1 MTGTSAH
8 RWPNSAAK
16 YRKSIKC
23 YSVEWSLPRWFPGM
37 TEVIAMD
44 VTVLRPD
51 ELTTADISAWHAMQ
65 RGDLALA
72 NPFLS
77 PEFARAVGHQ
87 RTNARV
93 ARLTVPTPEG
103 PHPVGFF
110 PFERHALG
118 SGKPIGSGFCD
129 YQGLIH
135 EPGLDWD
142 PMELLRAC
150 DLAIWEY
157 DHLAAGQTRFENAG
171 THRARAAS
179 PIIEV
184 NGDLS
189 AYLERRRRAFLKE
202 VRQKERRLTR
212 ELGPVRLV
220 FHAPE
225 PALLDT
231 LIRWKAAQLEA
242 KGLRHNLLS
251 QDWFQA
257 ILRELLDLSSE
268 SCSGVLAALYAG
280 EEVVALRYAL
290 RSRQVLADWFPAYDT
305 RFSRCSPGLVLYLKV
320 TEAAQEHG
328 IARIDLGKGTEPFK
342 QDLKTAELAVTE
354 GYVARHT
361 AKAALWRARTA
372 SGRTARAALHANP
385 GLRRA
390 AVKAAG
396 AVDRLR

>member
-1 MTGTSAH
+1 
-8 RWPNSAAK
+8 
-16 YRKSIKC
+16 
-23 YSVEWSLPRWFPGM
+23 M

-44 VTVLRPD
+44 ITVLRPD
-51 ELTTADISAWHAMQ
+51 ELTTADLRAWHIMQ
-65 RGDLALA
+65 QGDLTLSS
-72 NPFLS
+72 PFLS

-87 RTNARV
+87 RPNARV
-93 ARLTVPTPEG
+93 ARLTVPTPAG
-103 PHPVGFF
+103 PHAVGFF

-118 SGKPIGSGFCD
+118 TGKPIGSGFCD
-129 YQGLIH
+129 CQGLVH

-157 DHLAAGQTRFENAG
+157 DHLAAGQTAFENAG
-171 THRARAAS
+171 TQRARATS

-184 NGDLS
+184 NGDLD
-189 AYLERRRRAFLKE
+189 AYLGQRRRAFLKE

-212 ELGPVRLV
+212 ELGPVRLE
-220 FHAPE
+220 FHTPD
-225 PALLDT
+225 PTLLQT

-242 KGLRHNLLS
+242 KGLRRNLLS
-251 QDWFQA
+251 QDWFRA

-268 SCSGVLAALYAG
+268 SCSGVLAVLYAG

-305 RFSRCSPGLVLYLKV
+305 RYARCSPGLVLYLKV
-320 TEAAQEHG
+320 TEVAEKHG

-342 QDLKTAELAVTE
+342 QDLKTAELPLTE

-361 AKAALWRARTA
+361 PRAALWRARTA
-372 SGRTARAALHANP
+372 SGRGARAALHAHP
-385 GLRRA
+385 KVRRA